1 MSSSSSSSS
10 MALHTATGA
19 SILASHTEIP
29 FVEAAGSAAKRSS
42 SRSRTPSAA
51 AVEAIAHAAA
61 EAELAAG
68 AAAAAKKPADPKV
81 KQESKSAI
89 GDASSD
95 DDDTA
100 PSAAAERRLLKNM
113 KSMFEAFAGNVGNE
127 FKSVR
132 AAQES
137 VRAAQEAADK
147 RFALFAMPAA
157 ASTTARLAA
166 AADVLSRPGALG
178 LSPAAAT
185 AVTQLSSATVSSPP
199 LLLPAPTQ
207 QSGIGSLPDRLRAAD
222 FRSTSGTDLLH
233 AFLTDAA
240 RNPHHKQKPF
250 KSRDEFYEHIMPTI
264 RSTATAAQLDNHRQ
278 LIDMVT
284 LMSKIESQLGWTAAD
299 AYWWR
304 VQSEVR
310 LGTHVFLSHS
320 GAAMCPGVF
329 TSLYHEH
336 AGRHRS
342 TSSAPAKHA
351 KPKAGTAGG
360 CIHHPHSTSHTTAE
374 CRAGASSS
382 SSTST
387 EGKHA

>member
-1 MSSSSSSSS
+1 

-29 FVEAAGSAAKRSS
+29 FVEPAGSSRSRSS

-51 AVEAIAHAAA
+51 AVEAVAQAAA
-61 EAELAAG
+61 EAELAA
-68 AAAAAKKPADPKV
+68 ATAAAAKKPATKV
-81 KQESKSAI
+81 KQETKAAL

-95 DDDTA
+95 DDDNA
-100 PSAAAERRLLKNM
+100 PSAAAERRLLKSM

-132 AAQES
+132 AAQE
-137 VRAAQEAADK
+137 AADK
-147 RFALFAMPAA
+147 RFALFSMPAA

-310 LGTHVFLSHS
+310 LGTHVFLSPS

-336 AGRHRS
+336 AGRHRSGASS

-360 CIHHPHSTSHTTAE
+360 CIHHPHSTTHTTAE
-374 CRAGASSS
+374 CRAAASSS